1 MSLEFIKG
9 KYFSQEQKS
18 LDLSVRRGKLQKMP
32 VSPYLTQTRTKVF
45 FVFFFFSPFFFLTV
59 FTYTALQTLLS
70 EAIISIKIF

>member
-9 KYFSQEQKS
+9 KYFSQKQKS

-45 FVFFFFSPFFFLTV
+45 FFFFSLTV
-59 FTYTALQTLLS
+59 FTYSALQALLS